1 MLGGRWRGSGRLL
14 SCGREGISYT
24 RAGKRDVMEG
34 KGF

>member
-14 SCGREGISYT
+14 SCGCEGIFYM
-24 RAGKRDVMEG
+24 RVGKRDVMEG